1 MMMGIKSSM
10 SAFQRDDEGVSLIET
25 ALVLPIIMMLL
36 AGLIDFAMAF
46 SAKLNTQ
53 QAAARTVEY
62 ATSVGLE
69 RLTFENLRQEAA
81 TAAKVPENQV
91 EVIRWLEC
99 DQTRQSAFDGGCEEG
114 QEIARHVSVRISN
127 SYRPTLGAF
136 LPASVVT
143 NGAMHFEGYSKV
155 RLQ

>member
-1 MMMGIKSSM
+1 MGVTFSLGPVR
-10 SAFQRDDEGVSLIET
+10 RDNAGVSLIET

-36 AGLIDFAMAF
+36 AGLVDFAMAF

-53 QAAARTVEY
+53 QAAARTIEY

-69 RLTFENLRQEAA
+69 RLTFEDLRREAA

-91 EVIRWLEC
+91 VINRWLDC
-99 DQTRQSAFDGGCEEG
+99 GQVRQSSFDGACDEG
-114 QEIARHVSVRISN
+114 QDIARHVSVRISN
-127 SYRPTLGAF
+127 SYRPTLGSF
-136 LPASVVT
+136 LPESVAPD
-143 NGAMHFEGYSKV
+143 GAMHFEGFSKV